1 MLKKILDM
9 IFKPKSVEVTPVIV
23 TEQPVIVTEQPV
35 HAVKDLVSKP
45 VTTKLKRTRKKKTN

>member
-9 IFKPKSVEVTPVIV
+9 IFKPKSVEVT
-23 TEQPVIVTEQPV
+23 PVIVTEQPV